1 MAHGKRY
8 RAAYEKIDRAQ
19 RYQPAEAVA
28 LIKETASTKFDE
40 TVEVHLRLGVNVRH
54 AEEQLRGT
62 LALPHG
68 LGKDVSVAVFADGDG
83 ARAAE
88 EAGADFVGAQDLAD
102 KVNEGFTD
110 FDVAIATPDL
120 MGPVVSKL
128 GRILGPQ
135 GKMPNPKVGTVTNDI
150 AKAVGEAK
158 AGKVEYRTDRQAVIH
173 LTIGKASFEERAL
186 LENYAAVVDEIVR
199 AKPAAAKGRY
209 LLSITMAT
217 SMGPGVRIDESR
229 TREGDILAGAPSG
242 NGAGARPSPRP
253 PRPSRPPTRML
264 RSAVAGLLALA
275 ATASLGIGSAS
286 AASGS
291 DYQNAYKLGLRAYK
305 YGLPLLGT
313 QQTYRTQT
321 SVGQPTHRAYA
332 PANSF
337 SHARKLA
344 NPNAKTVVAPNHDTL
359 YSIGWLNLKRQP
371 IVIHVPKVKD
381 RYYVFELLDP
391 YTTNFRNLGTVSH
404 TKPGDYAVVPRGE
417 HVHLPKG
424 VHRVNAPYDRVWVI
438 ARALVR
444 GEKDVPRV
452 AKLEKRF
459 TMTPL
464 ARYGTDWSR
473 HYPADAS
480 KDPTHYKVPTGLRY
494 LDRLGSLLDRF
505 PPPQRDDPILAKLAT
520 VGVGPGMSPRRTRSL
535 TRPSGAAFGTR
546 WPTVPTRSSPTS
558 GRRTSTASWPTTAG
572 WSRRPGATAPTT
584 SCERAWPRSA
594 SGHWCPTSPS
604 IRWRRS
610 TTPVRT

>member
-8 RAAYEKIDRAQ
+8 RAAYEKVDRA
-19 RYQPAEAVA
+19 RHYEPAEAVA

-68 LGKDVSVAVFADGDG
+68 LGKDVKVAVFADGDG

-217 SMGPGVRIDESR
+217 TMGPGIRIDESR
-229 TREGDILAGAPSG
+229 TREGDILAGAPGG
-242 NGAGARPSPRP
+242 NGASADGGDE
-253 PRPSRPPTRML
+253 
-264 RSAVAGLLALA
+264 AVAAEAGEAA
-275 ATASLGIGSAS
+275 ATG
-286 AASGS
+286 
-291 DYQNAYKLGLRAYK
+291 
-305 YGLPLLGT
+305 
-313 QQTYRTQT
+313 
-321 SVGQPTHRAYA
+321 
-332 PANSF
+332 
-337 SHARKLA
+337 
-344 NPNAKTVVAPNHDTL
+344 
-359 YSIGWLNLKRQP
+359 
-371 IVIHVPKVKD
+371 
-381 RYYVFELLDP
+381 
-391 YTTNFRNLGTVSH
+391 
-404 TKPGDYAVVPRGE
+404 
-417 HVHLPKG
+417 
-424 VHRVNAPYDRVWVI
+424 
-438 ARALVR
+438 
-444 GEKDVPRV
+444 
-452 AKLEKRF
+452 
-459 TMTPL
+459 
-464 ARYGTDWSR
+464 
-473 HYPADAS
+473 
-480 KDPTHYKVPTGLRY
+480 
-494 LDRLGSLLDRF
+494 
-505 PPPQRDDPILAKLAT
+505 
-520 VGVGPGMSPRRTRSL
+520 
-535 TRPSGAAFGTR
+535 
-546 WPTVPTRSSPTS
+546 
-558 GRRTSTASWPTTAG
+558 
-572 WSRRPGATAPTT
+572 
-584 SCERAWPRSA
+584 
-594 SGHWCPTSPS
+594 
-604 IRWRRS
+604 
-610 TTPVRT
+610 